1 MKRFIVI
8 SLIVLVAVVAGG
20 ALYIRHYLHSARVAT
35 EVTERVEALY
45 GGPVH
50 IGSVDVGVSSSSV
63 HDFALFEPGSDAAS
77 GAPWLKVAS
86 LTANVS
92 LWELV
97 RGVAEP
103 TLVTVDG
110 ATVLLRFDALG
121 NLITRFPARPSGGS
135 SQQGQLPELILEN
148 AEVVL
153 RKQGQA
159 DLIVKNASVRLSHG
173 DAGKMTLTGSAD
185 SPDLGKLA
193 LSGAIGPQLDI
204 VVTVKTA
211 GKTHVNQGLLNRL
224 PLIPPSV
231 WHELQ
236 INEGDS
242 TAEVTVQRTSDGAI
256 HFHAEANADNATIN
270 VPSLDLK
277 LNAASGLI
285 VVDDERLR
293 LKDGRGKAYG
303 GDIRIDA
310 AADFS
315 GPVLKLTASKVQI
328 DNLNVSE
335 VPDVWSVPGWART
348 TLAKGKLS
356 GTASVELTVGPA
368 VVSPG
373 AADTLVG
380 LLASPPDQRWLPAAT
395 ALAALPQRTI
405 HASSEGK
412 GKIVDVSGGSAEFD
426 MKLAPRG
433 AHPVKT
439 APGKGASETSGA
451 TTIEPWLLALLA
463 TTVQGTPASQAYP
476 DINVKLGR
484 LTGQLLG
491 GADDLLRGIVAV
503 GSRLV
508 AKVPKRVE
516 PAPIRPPTPAAA
528 GDYLDLNLKLKDVD
542 IAQFVKGLGLKLGVD
557 VQGKLSFQ
565 VKASIPSNTAGD
577 LKAYKV
583 KGSAQVKNLR
593 IAGIKLDAV
602 NADIKYSNG
611 ILELTAL
618 NGRFAAPTEK
628 QKDPNAGTF
637 HGSGTMRVVP
647 LGAWD
652 AALTLERIPLEAVA
666 GLAGDN
672 AKLGGAFSG
681 QFTVHAPAGKFN
693 DLAAIEGNGNI
704 TAPQLRAYG
713 LTLADA
719 AASLEIKGG
728 VARLSQFTAKLEGT
742 PVHASAELRLSGAYP
757 LKAQLDLKN
766 WDLAA
771 LQKLAG
777 ESIKSPV
784 RVAGSFTTAAHLDG
798 TLRPFKLAVFGDVA
812 AAELRINDFNVS
824 SVKFHWATDGNT
836 AKVTGIDLKLYG
848 GQITGAATLP
858 LRDTAAGSVDLKLSK
873 FDVKQLSKD
882 LALPVKVEGMVE
894 GQLKGSIPPAA
905 DGKPR
910 TAVVDI
916 DITAPKLRVQN
927 IPAEKLHGKLDYK
940 NGVVD
945 YKLEGTSL
953 GGTFELD
960 GQIPTTAPPKKDSR
974 KGRLRIEN
982 VRLSRLVAALHMQ
995 DTVPLTGRL
1004 SVELDFSHDTPD
1016 RMPKGQGKLRIDN
1029 LRMKGTGL
1037 ETDLEGDLI
1046 LTDGMLRLRELSGT
1060 IAEGSFS
1067 AGFTLRLRD
1076 LARSGFTVALDDV
1089 EAAELLAPWLGDKI
1103 KGPMQVRLR
1112 GTLGRTWH
1120 GTLDLEL
1127 ARGEVYGL
1135 AVTQWRLPA
1144 RWAYAPTENRA
1155 QIDVTDSTAQAAR
1168 GRINGKVSATWD
1180 NVLSVKGNV
1189 RLEGADLQ
1197 TLARPF
1203 MGATQL
1209 GGGQATGR
1217 FDFAGDN
1224 VSSVNDLDGT
1234 LALSFNQ
1241 AQALQVPVLSQ
1252 LTPYLGMGPSTTFQ
1266 RGELRARLE
1275 RGVLRIQKFA
1285 LAGGN
1290 LRVFIHGNASLAGS
1304 LNLNVIAKTG
1314 DLGLPSI
1321 QLGAIAIRL
1330 PTAGPAPLVLLEEA
1344 STLLSNRTINLEVTG
1359 TVRNPTIRPRPL
1371 PLLSAEALQFIVN
1384 RANLPIS
1391 LNP

>member
-1 MKRFIVI
+1 MKRFFVI
-8 SLIVLVAVVAGG
+8 SLIVLVAVVAAG
-20 ALYIRHYLHSARVAT
+20 ALYIRHYLHSERVAT
-35 EVTERVEALY
+35 EVTERVQALY

-63 HDFALFEPGSDAAS
+63 RGFALFEPGSDAAS

-92 LWELV
+92 IWELV

-121 NLITRFPARPSGGS
+121 NLITRFPQRPSGGS
-135 SQQGQLPELILEN
+135 TQQGPLPELILEH

-159 DLIVKNASVRLSHG
+159 DLIVKNAGARLSPG
-173 DAGKMTLTGSAD
+173 EAGKMVLTGSAD
-185 SPDLGKLA
+185 SPDLGKLV
-193 LSGAIGPQLDI
+193 LSGAIGPQLDA
-204 VVTVKTA
+204 VVTVKTE
-211 GKTHVNQGLLNRL
+211 GKPHVNQGLFDRL

-231 WHELQ
+231 WHEVQ

-256 HFHAEANADNATIN
+256 HFHAEANADNATIT

-373 AADTLVG
+373 AADTLLG

-395 ALAALPQRTI
+395 ALAAFPQRTM
-405 HASSEGK
+405 HATSEGK

-433 AHPVKT
+433 ARPVKN
-439 APGKGASETSGA
+439 APGKGVSETSGA
-451 TTIEPWLLALLA
+451 RTIEPLLLALLA
-463 TTVQGTPASQAYP
+463 TTVQGPPASQAYP
-476 DINVKLGR
+476 DINVKLGW
-484 LTGQLLG
+484 LTGQLLA
-491 GADDLLRGIVAV
+491 GADDLLRGVVAI
-503 GSRLV
+503 GSQLV
-508 AKVPKRVE
+508 AKVPERVE
-516 PAPIRPPTPAAA
+516 LAPVKPPTPAAA

-542 IAQFVKGLGLKLGVD
+542 IAHFVKGLGLKLGVD

-565 VKASIPSNTAGD
+565 VKASIPSNKAGD
-577 LKAYKV
+577 VKAYKV
-583 KGSAQVKNLR
+583 KGSAQVKDLR

-602 NADIKYSNG
+602 NADVKYSNG
-611 ILELTAL
+611 LLELTAL
-618 NGRFAAPTEK
+618 NGRFSASTDK
-628 QKDPNAGTF
+628 QDPSAGTF
-637 HGSGTMRVVP
+637 HGSGTVRVVP

-652 AALTLERIPLEAVA
+652 ASLTLDRIPLEAVA
-666 GLAGDN
+666 GIAGDN

-693 DLAAIEGNGNI
+693 DLTAIEGNGNI

-713 LTLADA
+713 LTLSDA
-719 AASLEIKGG
+719 AGSLEIKGG
-728 VARLSQFTAKLEGT
+728 AARLSGFTAKLEGT
-742 PVHASAELRLSGAYP
+742 PVLASAELRLSGAYP

-771 LQKLAG
+771 LEKLAG
-777 ESIKSPV
+777 ASIKSPV
-784 RVAGSFTTAAHLDG
+784 RIAGSFTTAAHVDG
-798 TLRPFKLAVFGDVA
+798 TLRPLKLAVFGDVVA
-812 AAELRINDFNVS
+812 AGLRINDFNVS
-824 SVKFHWATDGNT
+824 DVKFHWATDGNA
-836 AKVTGIDLKLYG
+836 AKVTGIDLKLYS

-873 FDVKQLSKD
+873 LDVKQLSKD
-882 LALPVKVEGMVE
+882 LALPVKIEGMVE
-894 GQLKGSIPPAA
+894 GRVTGSIPPAA

-910 TAVVDI
+910 TAAVAI

-940 NGVVD
+940 NGIVD

-960 GQIPTTAPPKKDSR
+960 GQIPTTAPAKKDSR

-982 VRLSRLVAALHMQ
+982 VRLSRLVAALRLQ
-995 DTVPLTGRL
+995 DAVPLTGRL
-1004 SVELDFSHDTPD
+1004 SVELDFSHDTPE
-1016 RMPKGQGKLRIDN
+1016 RMPEGKGKLRIDN
-1029 LRMKGTGL
+1029 LRMRGTNL

-1046 LTDGMLRLRELSGT
+1046 LTDGMLRLRELGGT
-1060 IAEGSFS
+1060 IAQGTFS

-1076 LARSGFTVALDDV
+1076 LARSGFAIALDDV
-1089 EAAELLAPWLGDKI
+1089 EAANLLAPWLGDKI

-1112 GTLGRTWH
+1112 GTLGATWH

-1168 GRINGKVSATWD
+1168 GRINGKVSVTWD

-1189 RLEGADLQ
+1189 RLERADLQ
-1197 TLARPF
+1197 TLVRPF
-1203 MGATQL
+1203 MGSTQL
-1209 GGGQATGR
+1209 GGGQATGH

-1224 VSSVNDLDGT
+1224 VSSVDDLNGT

-1241 AQALQVPVLSQ
+1241 AQALQLPVLSQ

-1266 RGELRARLE
+1266 HGELRARLD
-1275 RGVLRIQKFA
+1275 RGVLRIQKLA

-1344 STLLSNRTINLEVTG
+1344 RTLLANRTINLDVTG

-1371 PLLSAEALQFIVN
+1371 PLLSAEALQFIIN